1 MGVHPSSGLI
11 WPISL
16 TGYWGIFSWL
26 FGDWKSLCFDSFM
39 GQWQVSV
46 TSTPPS
52 SALTLCSLGS
62 KALDAFFWGSFPS
75 NSLSRLHG
83 GWMGT
88 TQALYLVGMHQSWWG
103 KLKSKGGR
111 FKQRRGWKLWWRECP
126 GSHRD
131 IKLYCMECPL
141 APAVNLLQG
150 LSHISQYEIRPYI
163 AKRASQWSG
172 TI

>member
-111 FKQRRGWKLWWRECP
+111 FKQRRGWKLVMERMPGVTQRYKAVLYGVPPCPSREPSP
-126 GSHRD
+126 G
-131 IKLYCMECPL
+131 L
-141 APAVNLLQG
+141 
-150 LSHISQYEIRPYI
+150 ISYFPV
-163 AKRASQWSG
+163 WN
-172 TI
+172 